1 VDKVTP
7 IRPGVIPGAMV
18 SHQAMLEAATALA
31 TTRKALEAS
40 TTMLQEV
47 AFELQASRAENEIL
61 RARVKFLERRPILR
75 LCEEAAHE

>member
-1 VDKVTP
+1 MDNVTP
-7 IRPGVIPGAMV
+7 IRPGVMV
-18 SHQAMLEAATALA
+18 SHEAMLETSVALA

-40 TTMLQEV
+40 TAMLQEV

-61 RARVKFLERRPILR
+61 RARLKVLERPPR